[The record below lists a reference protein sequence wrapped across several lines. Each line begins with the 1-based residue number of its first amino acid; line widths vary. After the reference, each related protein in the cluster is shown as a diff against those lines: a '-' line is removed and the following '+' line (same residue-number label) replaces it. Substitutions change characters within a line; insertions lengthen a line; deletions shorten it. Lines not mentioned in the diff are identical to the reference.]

1 MTIQFITT
9 EKGERLVVI
18 PESEWLAI
26 QEKLED
32 REDLAAIDEFQRKL
46 AAGAEEFVPS
56 EMVDRLMSGEA
67 PIRVWREYREMS
79 LAALSQAAAVSVD
92 HLQEV
97 EAGNRV
103 LDEAQMARVAA
114 ALRLTVDDLT

>member
-1 MTIQFITT
+1 MTIQFITN

-56 EMVDRLMSGEA
+56 AMVDRLMSGEA
-67 PIRVWREYREMS
+67 PIRVWREYREIS
-79 LAALSQAAAVSVD
+79 LAALAQAAGVAAD

-97 EAGNRV
+97 EAGHRA